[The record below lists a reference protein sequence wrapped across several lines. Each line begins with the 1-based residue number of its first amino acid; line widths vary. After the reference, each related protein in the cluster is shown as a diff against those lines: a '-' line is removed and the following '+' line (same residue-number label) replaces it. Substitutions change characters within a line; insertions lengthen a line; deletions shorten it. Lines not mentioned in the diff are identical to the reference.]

1 MPMHR
6 TLDCAAGGEKRRP
19 ACRCR
24 FQLLLRWLLGIVLGA
39 ALSAAAQQPP
49 AQGLPTFAEL
59 EAAGAVIGEVRVRTA
74 NVFDLD
80 DPRERSTLYR
90 WANAIHIQTR
100 ASVIEGQ
107 LLFKRGDRVSAAVID
122 ETERNLRDRR
132 YLYDVQIRAVAYHD
146 GVVDIEVLTR
156 DTWSLIPGASAG
168 RAGGETT
175 SGLRLREYNFL
186 GTGTTLGFGHS
197 TGVDRSSN
205 EVLLSNDRLF
215 GTWTALNMRFARNSD
230 GERDGVSLVR
240 PFYSLD
246 ARWAA
251 GVSAVKDN
259 RIEPV
264 YNAGNVAA
272 EYRHRQTKAE
282 AFAGLSQG
290 RQGRWVQR
298 YSIGVNLS
306 EDTYALEPGRV
317 PPTALPGDEKLV
329 GPFLRYELIEEQY
342 QKATNRERIAV
353 PEFISLGWAAL
364 VQLGWAD
371 TGLGSTRDALLYAAT
386 VSRGFDPTPAQTL
399 LASAA
404 IEGQYTD
411 GRVRKQLFGVDGKY
425 YLEQSGPWLF
435 YAAASAA
442 VLTNPDVQDMLLLG
456 GDNGLR
462 GYPQRYQAGD
472 NRVLLTLEERVYTS
486 WFPLHLFRVGAA
498 AFLDVGRA
506 WGGPHVN
513 TINPGWLTNVGAGL
527 RFTSPRTSRSD
538 VLHIDVAFPLNR
550 TPDIDSVQVL
560 VVGKATF

>member
-1 MPMHR
+1 M
-6 TLDCAAGGEKRRP
+6 
-19 ACRCR
+19 
-24 FQLLLRWLLGIVLGA
+24 
-39 ALSAAAQQPP
+39 
-49 AQGLPTFAEL
+49 
-59 EAAGAVIGEVRVRTA
+59 
-74 NVFDLD
+74 
-80 DPRERSTLYR
+80 
-90 WANAIHIQTR
+90 
-100 ASVIEGQ
+100 
-107 LLFKRGDRVSAAVID
+107 
-122 ETERNLRDRR
+122 
-132 YLYDVQIRAVAYHD
+132 
-146 GVVDIEVLTR
+146 
-156 DTWSLIPGASAG
+156 
-168 RAGGETT
+168 
-175 SGLRLREYNFL
+175 
-186 GTGTTLGFGHS
+186 
-197 TGVDRSSN
+197 
-205 EVLLSNDRLF
+205 
-215 GTWTALNMRFARNSD
+215 
-230 GERDGVSLVR
+230 
-240 PFYSLD
+240 
-246 ARWAA
+246 
-251 GVSAVKDN
+251 
-259 RIEPV
+259 
-264 YNAGNVAA
+264 AA

-282 AFAGLSQG
+282 AFAGLSRG

-298 YSIGVNLS
+298 YSIGVDLS
-306 EDTYALEPGRV
+306 EDTYALEPGRI
-317 PPTALPGDEKLV
+317 PPTALPEDEKLV

-399 LASAA
+399 LASAL

-425 YLEQSGPWLF
+425 YLEQRGPWLF

-472 NRVLLTLEERVYTS
+472 KRVLLTLEERVYTS
-486 WFPLHLFRVGAA
+486 WFPFHLFRVGAA

-513 TINPGWLTNVGAGL
+513 TSNPGWLTNVGAGL

-550 TPDIDSVQVL
+550 TPDIDNVQVL
-560 VVGKATF
+560 VTGRATF

>member
-1 MPMHR
+1 V
-6 TLDCAAGGEKRRP
+6 
-19 ACRCR
+19 
-24 FQLLLRWLLGIVLGA
+24 LLRWLLGIALGA
-39 ALSAAAQQPP
+39 AISAAAQQPP
-49 AQGLPTFAEL
+49 AQKLPTFAEM
-59 EAAGAVIGEVRVRTA
+59 EAAGAVIGEVRVRTSD
-74 NVFDLD
+74 VFDMD
-80 DPRERSTLYR
+80 DPKESSTLYR
-90 WANAIHIQTR
+90 WANNLHIQTR
-100 ASVIEGQ
+100 ASVIEDA

-122 ETERNLRDRR
+122 ETERTLRDRR
-132 YLYDVQIRAVAYHD
+132 YLYDVQIRPVAYRD

-197 TGVDRSSN
+197 KGVDRSSN
-205 EVLLSNDRLF
+205 EVLLANDHLF
-215 GTWTALNMRFARNSD
+215 GTRTALNMRFARNSD
-230 GERDGVSLVR
+230 GEREAVSLVR

-251 GVSAVKDN
+251 GVIALKDN

-282 AFAGLSQG
+282 AFAGLSHG

-298 YSIGVNLS
+298 YSIGVDLS
-306 EDTYALEPGRV
+306 EDTYALEPGRI
-317 PPTALPGDEKLV
+317 PPTALPEDEKLV

-399 LASAA
+399 LASAL

-425 YLEQSGPWLF
+425 YLEQRGPWLF

-472 NRVLLTLEERVYTS
+472 KRVLLTLEERVYTS
-486 WFPLHLFRVGAA
+486 WFPFHLFRVGAA

-513 TINPGWLTNVGAGL
+513 TSNPGWLTNVGAGL

-550 TPDIDSVQVL
+550 TPDIDNVQVL
-560 VVGKATF
+560 VTGRATF